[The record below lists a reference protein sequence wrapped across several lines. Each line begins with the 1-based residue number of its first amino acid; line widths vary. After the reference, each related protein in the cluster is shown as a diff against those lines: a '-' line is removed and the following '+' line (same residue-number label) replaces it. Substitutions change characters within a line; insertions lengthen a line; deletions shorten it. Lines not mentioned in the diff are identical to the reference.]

1 MKIQKAL
8 LAIATASTIAVSGAA
23 VANAQEDESGNP
35 ALTSETAG
43 TETGTGTETGAET
56 GADTDNGA
64 GSGSSEKPGEKKSSS
79 AGSSDKFFGWDE
91 STTGTKK
98 FEDIFG
104 IIVKIFSGIFKAVKV
119 FLPLSS

>member
-43 TETGTGTETGAET
+43 TET